1 MYRHPV
7 RLRPL
12 VAILGLS
19 TLGLPAVWFA
29 NTANAGGFA
38 LIEHGAS
45 GMGVAYAGAAAVSN
59 DTSTVW
65 FNPAGMSE
73 IEGREIA
80 AALHVLNTDSPWTD
94 QSTRLGSVFGS
105 AEVSGADTA
114 NPGTTG
120 VLPNLYYVSPINDQW
135 SYGLSIGV
143 PFGSSTEY
151 DNDWKG
157 RYTTVES
164 GINVLDINPALSYQ
178 ISDQWRL
185 GFGISLQQLTAEL
198 GNNVDSG
205 AACLGFSTLTQ
216 GATVSAADCV
226 NAGLTPGN
234 FDNDT
239 TAEIN
244 GDSTAFGFNLG
255 ALYIP
260 SENVKIGIAYRHSV
274 EHELD
279 GDAEFNVNPA
289 LRTLLDGDPA
299 VAITPELA
307 PGLAQALA
315 GGRNLLINRSATA
328 EVQLPATFS
337 LSGAWQVNDKFQL
350 LSDLTWTGWG
360 TFEELRIVFDE
371 PQFQGDSLND
381 FSWED
386 ALRFSAGVNYNHT
399 PKLTLRAGYAFD
411 ETPIPSAQRRTARI
425 PGNDRTWVTFGLGYA
440 VTQQFSFD
448 LGYAF
453 ITLDDTPIDNA
464 NEENTSGP
472 GVGTFVRGLYD
483 DPNVG
488 IFSAQLNWDFN

>member
-7 RLRPL
+7 RLHPL
-12 VAILGLS
+12 VAILGL
-19 TLGLPAVWFA
+19 GLPSFWLASSV
-29 NTANAGGFA
+29 NAGGFA

-73 IEGREIA
+73 IQGREIA
-80 AALHVLNTDSPWTD
+80 AGFHILETDSPWSDRGTA
-94 QSTRLGSVFGS
+94 LGSVFGS
-105 AEVSGADTA
+105 PEVSGPDTA

-151 DNDWKG
+151 DNQWKG

-164 GINVLDINPALSYQ
+164 SLNVLDINPALSYRV
-178 ISDQWRL
+178 SDKFSL

-198 GNNVDSG
+198 GNSVDSG
-205 AACLGFSTLTQ
+205 AVCLGFAASPDTSFST
-216 GATVSAADCV
+216 VDCI
-226 NAGLTPGN
+226 NAELTPGN
-234 FDNDT
+234 QPNDSA
-239 TAEIN
+239 AEIS
-244 GDSTAFGFNLG
+244 GDSTAFGFNIG
-255 ALYIP
+255 ALFTPTDEI
-260 SENVKIGIAYRHSV
+260 KIGVAYRHSID
-274 EHELD
+274 HELD
-279 GDAEFNVNPA
+279 GDAEFSVNPD
-289 LRTLLDGDPA
+289 LRRLLDGDPA
-299 VAITPELA
+299 DPIA
-307 PGLAQALA
+307 PGLVAA
-315 GGRNLLINRSATA
+315 RNILVDRSATA
-328 EVQLPATFS
+328 DVQLPAMFS
-337 LSGAWQVNDKFQL
+337 VSGAWQASDKIQL
-350 LSDLTWTGWG
+350 LTDVTWTGWG

-371 PQFQGDSLND
+371 PQFQGDALND

-386 ALRFSAGVNYNHT
+386 ALRFAAGINYQHN

-411 ETPIPSAQRRTARI
+411 ETPIPNPQRRTARI
-425 PGNDRTWVTFGLGYA
+425 PGNDRTWVTLGLGYK

-464 NEENTSGP
+464 NEENTSGE
-472 GVGTFVRGLYD
+472 GTGTFLRGLYD